1 MRKIRWAVLG
11 TAGIART
18 QTIPGMLEAE
28 NCELYAVA
36 GRSMEKAEAFRK
48 DFGFAKAYDSYEAL
62 LDDPQVEAVY
72 IPLPNELHME
82 WTIRALEAKKHVICE
97 KPIAPNA
104 QQAQRMFDAAKENGV
119 VLMEAFAYLHSPF
132 VSAVKQEIEQG
143 TIGDVVY
150 LESAFVTSTYD
161 ESNIRMRRETF
172 GGAMYD
178 LGCYNTSFA
187 LWMLGKEPQEIQ
199 ASALY
204 SPLGVDA
211 YSSALLAFEGGARA
225 ALECGMV
232 LPKGADARIDR
243 IRIHGTKG
251 FIQSETQFNQAGEVS
266 YTICADGQTQVK
278 QLHAPQNYRLEIEQM
293 GRCITDGEM
302 PHVSQAFTLMNA
314 RTLDRILEKMG
325 Y

>member
-187 LWMLGKEPQEIQ
+187 LWMMGKEPKEVQ
-199 ASALY
+199 ATALY
-204 SPLGVDA
+204 SPLGVDD
-211 YSSALLAFEGGARA
+211 YSSALLTFDGGARA

-243 IRIHGTKG
+243 VRIHGTKG
-251 FIQSETQFNQAGEVS
+251 YITSATQFNQPGEVS
-266 YTICADGQTQVK
+266 YTVCVNGETQVK
-278 QLHAPQNYRLEIEQM
+278 KLHAPQNYRLEVEQL
-293 GRCITDGEM
+293 GRCILDGET
-302 PHVSQAFTLMNA
+302 PHVSCEFTLMNA